1 MSKKTSLKELFES
14 KQAELR
20 SSLQDLELPKDATK
34 IEKVVSDYLD
44 NLFDSESEFRLQLT
58 QAEDYILQ
66 SAMSLLNA
74 QQAIVVEL
82 TKTNAQAMEKAKNPM
97 GSNQEQ
103 KPKRGSNNS
112 AIPYGIGGSAV
123 GGVIGAVVGGTWAA
137 VFGAIAGTALSLY
150 YVASMDKNTTAHSNI
165 PKKQMAMQASA
176 KPVQKL
182 DVDKFIAIVSDICES
197 VDNLVNS
204 FRAQVNCVVDK
215 YESMPKPS
223 LETNFKLLL
232 EGLQSLIGYERT
244 HTPAEGKYVGK
255 LQQRVEDV
263 AELLD
268 NYNLEVVNYSGD
280 NIDLFEQIFSP
291 TAKEPKMVV
300 PAIIKDGVT
309 VLKGKLFIP
318 EQTNS

>member
-1 MSKKTSLKELFES
+1 MKELFES

-103 KPKRGSNNS
+103 KPKRGSNKS

-182 DVDKFIAIVSDICES
+182 DVDKFIAIVF
-197 VDNLVNS
+197 VVLNLKS
-204 FRAQVNCVVDK
+204 F
-215 YESMPKPS
+215 YY
-223 LETNFKLLL
+223 L
-232 EGLQSLIGYERT
+232 
-244 HTPAEGKYVGK
+244 
-255 LQQRVEDV
+255 
-263 AELLD
+263 
-268 NYNLEVVNYSGD
+268 
-280 NIDLFEQIFSP
+280 
-291 TAKEPKMVV
+291 
-300 PAIIKDGVT
+300 
-309 VLKGKLFIP
+309 
-318 EQTNS
+318 